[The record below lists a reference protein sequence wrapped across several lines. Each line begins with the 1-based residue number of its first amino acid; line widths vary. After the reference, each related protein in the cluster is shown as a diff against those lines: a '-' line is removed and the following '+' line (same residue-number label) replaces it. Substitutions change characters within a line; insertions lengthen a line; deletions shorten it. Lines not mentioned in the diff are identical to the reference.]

1 MLFQIKLKFKCV
13 VSDLQGWRAMLSSE
27 RFNIRGLEG
36 NFTAWRLQAV
46 MKVCRGFLAEGN
58 VTVGDMAEDQ
68 RQLKCSHRRQE
79 DFSCL
84 QSLWQGYKYDLHIPV
99 LPVLSCLPDSVS
111 SLSAALH
118 HLTECHVFAETKKQQ
133 KTPTGVN
140 LKINIWMHFI
150 IYFLAL

>member
-1 MLFQIKLKFKCV
+1 
-13 VSDLQGWRAMLSSE
+13 MLSSE

-68 RQLKCSHRRQE
+68 RQLKCSHRWQE

-84 QSLWQGYKYDLHIPV
+84 QSLWQGYRYDLHIPV

-118 HLTECHVFAETKKQQ
+118 HLTECHVFAEKKKATKNPNRCKFENQYLDAFYYLLL
-133 KTPTGVN
+133 GS
-140 LKINIWMHFI
+140 LILFYYYFFKI
-150 IYFLAL
+150 